1 MKLHF
6 ATNNEQKLIV
16 LKLRKTNFLQNFKKM
31 KPNTIIGIA
40 TACFITISSLIA
52 CTRSQDTKVMGYAPI
67 YLPQNQVY
75 IVDVL
80 SPRSTETAGKIY
92 QYGQGLT
99 LQVDVSKGIHV
110 INASIPTSPQKVK
123 FISIPGV
130 SEIAV
135 RNNILIANNFND
147 LVSIDISNLNAI
159 QLVGRTKDVYQ
170 ANQGTIPTEPN
181 AFFECPDEKKGVVIG
196 WEKKELV
203 NPKCKT
209 L

>member
-6 ATNNEQKLIV
+6 ATNNVQELIV
-16 LKLRKTNFLQNFKKM
+16 LKLRKTNFLQKLKKM
-31 KPNTIIGIA
+31 KPNTIIGI
-40 TACFITISSLIA
+40 TIACFITISSLIA
-52 CTRSQDTKVMGYAPI
+52 CTRSQDSRVMGYAPI
-67 YLPQNQVY
+67 YLLENQIY

-80 SPRSTETAGKIY
+80 SPRPTETAGKIY

-110 INASIPTSPQKVK
+110 INVSIPTSPQKVK

-130 SEIAV
+130 SEIV
-135 RNNILIANNFND
+135 VKNNILIANNFND

-159 QLVGRTKDVYQ
+159 QLVGRTKNVYQ
-170 ANQGTIPTEPN
+170 ANQGSIPTETN

>member
-1 MKLHF
+1 
-6 ATNNEQKLIV
+6 
-16 LKLRKTNFLQNFKKM
+16 M
-31 KPNTIIGIA
+31 KPNTIIGIT

-52 CTRSQDTKVMGYAPI
+52 CTRSQDSKVIGYAPI
-67 YLPQNQVY
+67 YMPENQIYNVE
-75 IVDVL
+75 IL
-80 SPRSTETAGKIY
+80 SSKPTETAGKIY
-92 QYGQGLT
+92 QYGTGLT
-99 LQVDVSKGIHV
+99 LQVDVSKGVHI
-110 INASIPTSPQKVK
+110 INVSIPTSPQKVK

-135 RNNILIANNFND
+135 KNNILIANNFND

-170 ANQGTIPTEPN
+170 ANQGIIPTETN
-181 AFFECPDEKKGVVIG
+181 AFFECPDEKKGVVVG